1 MNFFWFDSLNK
12 IDLFSKI
19 LASSSHKVPNRR
31 FCLFWK
37 LTFVLVILL
46 SDQGYTVVQEEDA
59 RVLQAMLWIGQV
71 HWDKRTSWH
80 HRVRRRIATFGVS
93 IWKPEEEIQNVP
105 AGFEDEKG
113 LWPKVLLTKVLWKRS
128 SDPQSESL
136 GRCVN
141 FGIKPTKISFLIC
154 LHFICS

>member
-1 MNFFWFDSLNK
+1 MKRNLVNK
-12 IDLFSKI
+12 TDHPREITSIGVWMHGWLRPNLF
-19 LASSSHKVPNRR
+19 P
-31 FCLFWK
+31 
-37 LTFVLVILL
+37 
-46 SDQGYTVVQEEDA
+46 VVQEEDDGD
-59 RVLQAMLWIGQV
+59 LQAMLWIGQV
-71 HWDKRTSWH
+71 HWDKRISWH